1 MNYARGIFKDIVS
14 KDDNFVDEFWG
25 HAYYLP
31 LSMSALNPK
40 DGDRISV
47 ETKKGCRV
55 VNVRYIKDQIYF
67 IDRRFWKGDLSN
79 ESAEALWNELA
90 ESLPSSIFRPS
101 N

>member
-1 MNYARGIFKDIVS
+1 MHARGIFKNS
-14 KDDNFVDEFWG
+14 TGYKEEFWG
-25 HAYYLP
+25 HVYYLP
-31 LSMSALNPK
+31 ESMSALNPK

-47 ETKKGCRV
+47 ETKKGCRT

-67 IDRRFWKGDLSN
+67 IDRRFWKGDLNN